1 MDATTA
7 RRKTAEL
14 LWLLHYNR
22 VLLKQ
27 GLITVEEYRQM
38 ESMIRTRKHIPTA
51 EYPRTQR
58 AATISR

>member
-1 MDATTA
+1 MDATPA
-7 RRKTAEL
+7 RRKTAEF
-14 LWLLHYNR
+14 LWLLHYTR

-38 ESMIRTRKHIPTA
+38 ESMIRSRKHIPEA